1 MQTNILPREK
11 ELHNAHAADNEII
24 SKTAFE
30 MMSVCRN
37 LSVSMRL
44 FDDTPDENA
53 DMKKDLAEII
63 GRLYRCRQFADDV
76 IQDISKTLSKANN
89 VASNSQIEKLKE
101 RVEVLAHRGEI
112 ARSSM
117 STFSNKYNTVFPDL
131 DGKNDGT
138 TELMVSAMYASGIG
152 NLIYMINFLSM
163 VNIPE
168 YLQTVKQMTLKEVD
182 KLVLD
187 MMNEKYAMLHS
198 LAEHIDHLPMWSLNT
213 DVSTDDAEGCID
225 GDVLRL
231 QEHLSKANNMI
242 TRSLQII
249 RDKAPRLHNKLKK
262 DFVYMYLASTYLP
275 TAP

>member
-1 MQTNILPREK
+1 
-11 ELHNAHAADNEII
+11 
-24 SKTAFE
+24 
-30 MMSVCRN
+30 
-37 LSVSMRL
+37 
-44 FDDTPDENA
+44 
-53 DMKKDLAEII
+53 
-63 GRLYRCRQFADDV
+63 
-76 IQDISKTLSKANN
+76 
-89 VASNSQIEKLKE
+89 
-101 RVEVLAHRGEI
+101 
-112 ARSSM
+112 M
-117 STFSNKYNTVFPDL
+117 STFSHKYNTVFPDL

-225 GDVLRL
+225 GDVLSL

-242 TRSLQII
+242 TKSLQII

-275 TAP
+275 TAHQ